1 MCVCVRESVCMCV
14 CYVYNCICV
23 FTCVVCANVVVLGL
37 KPGLQFELLS
47 CTKSQMENLGPIL
60 RP

>member
-1 MCVCVRESVCMCV
+1 MCACMCAMF
-14 CYVYNCICV
+14 VYNCICV

-47 CTKSQMENLGPIL
+47 CTKSQMENLGPINIKTMTL
-60 RP
+60 Q